1 MVLVVPSPKF
11 QFHAVTL
18 PVEVS
23 VNATFKDAVPVV
35 GLALKLAT
43 GRRCCHGNVVGF
55 RHGLRAA
62 WTCDCEADRVSA

>member
-18 PVEVS
+18 PVEAS

-43 GRRCCHGNVVGF
+43 GAG
-55 RHGLRAA
+55 
-62 WTCDCEADRVSA
+62 ADTVMKLVLVTVFEPPGPVTVRLGE